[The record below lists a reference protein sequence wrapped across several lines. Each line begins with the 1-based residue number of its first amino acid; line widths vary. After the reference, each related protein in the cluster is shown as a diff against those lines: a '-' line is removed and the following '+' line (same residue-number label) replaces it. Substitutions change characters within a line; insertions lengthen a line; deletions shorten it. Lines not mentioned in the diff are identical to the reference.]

1 MAVPDIIQVK
11 FSEDTAQYAD
21 IRPVRRQPMKF
32 EELVGLVLTHTGK
45 DRERLREVL
54 HQGVCTYNIYKY
66 WWEPLDPEYTQ
77 LEVALDTFPDPEP
90 GRTFDPACCLWA
102 RFSDAA
108 EPRPHQIVIGKEEA
122 VGRRWF
128 VRESLWTVL
137 LRFAAA
143 RQPGYVDYSYYD
155 KADIYGV
162 ELDDAR
168 RGELLETIRRF
179 APRALRSRL
188 TRAAEF
194 TRLELGCPRP

>member
-1 MAVPDIIQVK
+1 MGVPETIQVK
-11 FSEDTAQYAD
+11 FSEDMAQYAD

-45 DRERLREVL
+45 DRERIREVL
-54 HQGVCTYNIYKY
+54 HHGTCSYNIYKY
-66 WWEPLDPEYTQ
+66 WWEALDPEYTQ

-90 GRTFDPACCLWA
+90 GRTFDPAFCLWA

-108 EPRPHQIVIGKEEA
+108 EPRPHQIILEREEA
-122 VGRRWF
+122 ASRRWF

-162 ELDDAR
+162 ELDAAR
-168 RGELLETIRRF
+168 RGELLDAIRQF
-179 APRALRSRL
+179 APRALRGRL
-188 TRAAEF
+188 ARAAEF
-194 TRLELGCPRP
+194 TRLDLACGRP